1 MGLTV
6 YGGGGDFVTKTE
18 LNEHTNNSDIHVTA
32 DEKALFSEK
41 EIFMAVYGTTT
52 SAEIEAAYQA
62 GKAIFCK
69 APNLIKALFIP
80 LKERT
85 LGSNPSYKFF
95 GIYDKN
101 RLVEFVLDPASIEGP
116 ETWSYSVIKFELVP
130 AVTAHDNGKILQVVN
145 GVWTAVTPS

>member
-6 YGGGGDFVTKTE
+6 YGGGGD
-18 LNEHTNNSDIHVTA
+18 
-32 DEKALFSEK
+32 K
-41 EIFMAVYGTTT
+41 EVFIAIYGTTT

-69 APNLIKALFIP
+69 APTLIKDLFIP
-80 LKERT
+80 LKEKT
-85 LGSNPSYKFF
+85 LDSYPSYKFF
-95 GIYDKN
+95 GIYAKN

-130 AVTAHDNGKILQVVN
+130 AVTTADNGKILQVVN